1 MRNSVLLVV
10 FYASLLAG
18 CASKEPIAQSAD
30 PQTLALYTNADKT
43 VLWKSDP
50 AAPESQ
56 IFIQRRTGCATVGFL
71 INSEGRPEDIA
82 ILKGYPN
89 LGWLKEMA
97 IANVEG
103 RRYIPTDRNPNRVP
117 QRMAEPF
124 SANRRGSALDG
135 DELRQLCELE
145 GAGYGACRAR
155 SHPVKTDATADN
167 LDCLELGES
176 HSMEY
181 ESCMRG
187 RGWSEMKDY
196 ECPTVQIEATEAT
209 NECISERMA
218 DFGESDIE
226 AVEYCLEKQLKGD

>member
-10 FYASLLAG
+10 FCAGLLAG
-18 CASKEPIAQSAD
+18 CAGKDPIAQSAD
-30 PQTLALYTNADKT
+30 PQTIALYTNADKT

-50 AAPESQ
+50 AAPESP

-71 INSEGRPEDIA
+71 INSEGRPEEIV

-89 LGWLKEMA
+89 LGWLENMA

-103 RRYIPTDRNPNRVP
+103 RRYLPTDRNPNRVP
-117 QRMAEPF
+117 QRIAETF

-145 GAGYGACRAR
+145 GARYGACRAR

-167 LDCLELGES
+167 MECLELGDS
-176 HSMEY
+176 DSTEY
-181 ESCMRG
+181 ESCMRQH
-187 RGWSEMKDY
+187 GWSEMKDY
-196 ECPTVQIEATEAT
+196 ECPTREIKATDAT
-209 NECISERMA
+209 SACIKQRMT
-218 DFGESDIE
+218 DYGESE
-226 AVEYCLEKQLKGD
+226 VQAVEYCFEKQLIGD